1 MNKKADVWISAV
13 IYVGLAITI
22 ITIVLAASLPVINKI
37 RDKNVAIQTKEIMHN
52 LDTTI
57 RDTVREGPGA
67 RRTSTIKISRGEFN
81 IEDDAVTWTM
91 KDSKFM
97 FSQPGVE
104 KKEGNLIILTTN
116 SNIKDE
122 YIVEI
127 TLKYDN
133 IQLTSNL
140 KTLMGQY
147 NLGITNE
154 GPITIGTTNKIKV
167 TINELTL

>member
-22 ITIVLAASLPVINKI
+22 ITIVLASSLPVINKI

-67 RRTSTIKISRGEFN
+67 RRTSTIKISKGEFD
-81 IEDDAVTWTM
+81 IESNAVTWTM
-91 KDSKFM
+91 KNSKFM
-97 FSQPGVE
+97 FSQPGIN
-104 KKEGNLIILTTN
+104 KQEGSLVITTTE
-116 SNIKDE
+116 SGVKDE
-122 YIVEI
+122 YTVKISLV
-127 TLKYDN
+127 YDN
-133 IQLTSNL
+133 ILLTSNL

-147 NLGITNE
+147 NLAITNN
-154 GPITIGTTNKIKV
+154 GPSKTNPQKIDV